1 LALCKT
7 NRTTTIKSNYQQV
20 TNQTKQPTR
29 KNGKAM
35 KHIFTGF
42 NLVGA
47 FALLALA
54 VGCASY
60 QVRTTESLLSEAGFQ
75 TRTPST
81 PAQLAMY
88 NQMTPYKVERN
99 TFKGKALYS
108 YADKQKGVAYIGGE
122 KAYQRYK
129 QLAAQQYQMEA
140 NYSKMLAHEDQV
152 WSVNYD

>member
-1 LALCKT
+1 
-7 NRTTTIKSNYQQV
+7 
-20 TNQTKQPTR
+20 
-29 KNGKAM
+29 M

-42 NLVGA
+42 NLVGVL
-47 FALLALA
+47 ALLALA

-88 NQMTPYKVERN
+88 NQMTPYKLERN
-99 TFKGKALYS
+99 TFNGKALYS
-108 YADKQKGVAYIGGE
+108 YADKQKDVAYIGGD
-122 KAYQRYK
+122 KAYLRYK

-140 NYSKMLAHEDQV
+140 NYSKMLANEDQV
-152 WSVNYD
+152 WSVHYE